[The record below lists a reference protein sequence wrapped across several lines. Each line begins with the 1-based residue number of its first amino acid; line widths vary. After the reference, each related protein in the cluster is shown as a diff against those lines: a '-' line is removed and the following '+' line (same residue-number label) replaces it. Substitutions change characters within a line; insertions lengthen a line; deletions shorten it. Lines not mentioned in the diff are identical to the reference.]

1 MNCLRVIPV
10 SQLSETVMRRQQ
22 AQLSGLWQR
31 TVASGF
37 WVRVASPPPHP
48 TSPPPAEG
56 RAIIVLAKS
65 WLG

>member
-10 SQLSETVMRRQQ
+10 SQLSEIVMRRQR
-22 AQLSGLWQR
+22 AQLSGLRQK

-37 WVRVASPPPHP
+37 WVRVAYPRP
-48 TSPPPAEG
+48 PPPAEG